1 MHGGR
6 GQGRK
11 KGGSWRHQELEA
23 QRSWLDR
30 RDRTERPEALES
42 KRARP
47 NSLCGDTLSCRQ
59 LISNHVKVDF
69 DRSEAALLGVSCSV
83 GVPVQGMR
91 GPGIRLG
98 TSMHEFCA
106 SFKLR
111 RHCDRVEPLDIFART
126 GKREEDGQVRSGG
139 KG

>member
-59 LISNHVKVDF
+59 LISNHLKVDL

-83 GVPVQGMR
+83 GVPVQEMG
-91 GPGIRLG
+91 GPAIRLG
-98 TSMHEFCA
+98 TSF
-106 SFKLR
+106 SGRQTLR
-111 RHCDRVEPLDIFART
+111 KSDVATCNQPVQREQRCQDRGEQCKA
-126 GKREEDGQVRSGG
+126 
-139 KG
+139 